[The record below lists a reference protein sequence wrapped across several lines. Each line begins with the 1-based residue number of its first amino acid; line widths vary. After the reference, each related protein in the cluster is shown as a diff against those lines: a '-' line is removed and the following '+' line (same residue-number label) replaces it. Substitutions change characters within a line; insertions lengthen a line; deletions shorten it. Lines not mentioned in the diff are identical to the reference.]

1 VSDGGRKLG
10 GVSAEQVHHQDPY
23 DPEVILERLPAQ
35 ERAEFLRQ
43 YQEAVEAAHDPAGYK
58 RLRQVLHMW
67 SLAVVATSRSGYYED
82 LGAVR
87 MGTARTVPAETAVP
101 YWEQRLAAARARPR

>member
-1 VSDGGRKLG
+1 M
-10 GVSAEQVHHQDPY
+10 SAEPSHYQDPY
-23 DPEVILERLPAQ
+23 DPELILERLPAH

-43 YQEAVEAAHDPAGYK
+43 YQQAVEAAREPAGYK
-58 RLRQVLHMW
+58 RLRRVLHVW

-87 MGTARTVPAETAVP
+87 MGTARTIPAETAVP
-101 YWEQRLAAARARPR
+101 DWEQRLAAARARRR